1 MAAPRLNAASP
12 SLGGGCYKEPAN
24 SDKQRATNESLQQ
37 FKEDSN
43 RINNKATYLNLMV
56 RGVNLNLFGTLN
68 PKPGG
73 WKVGKNVMGG
83 RTRGRKRV
91 GARKVDKGGVGGG
104 NHNAFGSSSWNVK
117 ELRQYLSKHKI
128 PYKRKPKPALLQ
140 LVQTHE
146 RSAGLGPAG
155 PEATVQLATTDMAWN
170 KVNAR

>member
-1 MAAPRLNAASP
+1 MTLVLH
-12 SLGGGCYKEPAN
+12 SLPFILWHVFVVGETPIPDLPPGYYW
-24 SDKQRATNESLQQ
+24 
-37 FKEDSN
+37 SN
-43 RINNKATYLNLMV
+43 
-56 RGVNLNLFGTLN
+56 
-68 PKPGG
+68 
-73 WKVGKNVMGG
+73 
-83 RTRGRKRV
+83 
-91 GARKVDKGGVGGG
+91 KGGVGGG